1 MDSYKRKQLFK
12 LLLFL
17 MAMGIGA
24 FILFYSNSLANKLKD
39 EEYKRMQLWSEA
51 TRVLASPE
59 SSEEG
64 AINLVLDV
72 ISQNTTIPVIL
83 CDSVGNILFHR
94 NITENDNVDSLLLK
108 RQYQKMLSKGTR
120 IEIVLDE
127 NDKQYLYYYDSSVIQ
142 QLSRFPY
149 VQLGLVALFIILA
162 YTVFSGSRRAEQNRV
177 WAGMAK
183 ETAHQLG
190 TPTSS
195 LMGWVDYLKMKG
207 LAPETTAEMGKDL
220 ARLQNVADRF
230 SKIGSKP
237 DRQPMEL
244 FPLIENLTL
253 YLSRRQ
259 SGKVNI
265 AIYPQSDASITAS
278 INPILFEWAL
288 ENVIKNALDAING
301 EGRVGIYL
309 HREQDKAVIDITD
322 NGKGMRRNQIR
333 HIFDAGFT
341 TKKRGWGLGLTLTK
355 RIIGEYHKGKIFV
368 KESEPGKGTTIRVVL
383 PGKNR

>member
-1 MDSYKRKQLFK
+1 MDSYRRKQFFK
-12 LLLFL
+12 FLLLM
-17 MAMGIGA
+17 MAVGIGA
-24 FILFYSNSLANKLKD
+24 FILIYSNSLADKLKY

-51 TRVLASPE
+51 TKILASPE
-59 SSEEG
+59 STEEG

-72 ISQNTTIPVIL
+72 ISQNTTIPVLL
-83 CDSVGNILFHR
+83 CDSLGNILFHR
-94 NITENDNVDSLLLK
+94 NVTQN
-108 RQYQKMLSKGTR
+108 
-120 IEIVLDE
+120 DE
-127 NDKQYLYYYDSSVIQ
+127 NDTLLLRKQYRQMVAKGNRIDIILDGNDIQYLYYSDSSVIR
-142 QLSRFPY
+142 QLSMFPF
-149 VQLGLVALFIILA
+149 VQLTLVGLFIILA
-162 YTVFSGSRRAEQNRV
+162 YTLFSGSRRAEQNRV

-195 LMGWVDYLKMKG
+195 LMGWVDYLKMKDIS
-207 LAPETTAEMGKDL
+207 PDITAEMSKDL

-237 DRQPMEL
+237 DRQPVAV
-244 FPLIENLTL
+244 FPLIENLAS

-259 SGKVNI
+259 SGKVHI
-265 AIYPQSDASITAS
+265 SVFPQSDTSLVVR
-278 INPILFEWAL
+278 INTILLEWAL

-309 HREQDKAVIDITD
+309 HQESNRAVIDVSD
-322 NGKGMRRNQIR
+322 NGKGMRRHQVR

-355 RIIGEYHKGKIFV
+355 RIIEEYHKGRIFV
-368 KESEPGKGTTIRVVL
+368 KESEVGKGTTIRIML
-383 PGKNR
+383 PLK